1 MLPAP
6 GAVGQMREAS
16 GMSEWGRVA
25 EDGTVYVRT
34 PAGERPVGSWQAG
47 TPEEGLALFA
57 RKYEQ
62 LSTEVALLEQRL
74 RAGVGAPEQ
83 VRRSAER
90 LKATVP
96 AAQVVGD
103 LAGLEARV
111 DTLLARTEQAAQEA
125 RARKAQARAQAAERK
140 AALAQEA
147 ETVAGSSDWKAAG
160 ERLRAIAEECKRLPH
175 LDKPAEDELSGRL
188 AAARSRFAERRTAH
202 FAALEEQ
209 RSVSQAR
216 KERLTARAEQL
227 QGSTDWKATAD
238 AFKQLMADW
247 KVAGRAPREVDDQL
261 WARFKAA
268 QDAFFAARTASFAEQ
283 DEQLRG
289 NQTVKQEILAQAEAL
304 AAGLDDGTV
313 PADTA
318 ASRLRTLQDRWD
330 KAGKVPR
337 DAMRALED
345 RMAAVEQK
353 VRAADGAR
361 HTRGSESPFLVRL
374 REKVADLSDKL
385 ARAQA
390 AGRPTAELEA
400 ALATQRQWLEQAG
413 GTPAAVSRPDK
424 PRKDKRPTSAWVR
437 AD

>member
-1 MLPAP
+1 
-6 GAVGQMREAS
+6 
-16 GMSEWGRVA
+16 MSEWGRVA

-34 PAGERPVGSWQAG
+34 PDGERPVGSWQAG
-47 TPEEGLALFA
+47 PPEEGLALFA

-90 LKATVP
+90 LKAAVP

-103 LAGLEARV
+103 LAGLQARV

-125 RARKAQARAQAAERK
+125 RARKEQARAQAAERK

-160 ERLRAIAEECKRLPH
+160 ERLRAIGEEYKRLPH
-175 LDKPAEDELSGRL
+175 VDKPAEEELAGRV
-188 AAARSRFAERRTAH
+188 AAARSRFAERRAAH

-216 KERLTARAEQL
+216 KERLVARAEQL

-238 AFKQLMADW
+238 AFKQLMGEW
-247 KVAGRAPREVDDQL
+247 KSAGRAPREVDDQL

-268 QDAFFAARTASFAEQ
+268 QDAFFAARTAAFAEQ
-283 DEQLRG
+283 DEQYRG
-289 NQTVKQEILAQAEAL
+289 NQKVKEEILAQAEAL
-304 AAGLDDGTV
+304 VAGLEGGTV
-313 PADTA
+313 AADTV

-353 VRAADGAR
+353 VRAADAAR
-361 HTRGSESPFLVRL
+361 FTGGSESPFLIRL

-413 GTPAAVSRPDK
+413 GTPAAVSRVER
-424 PRKDKRPTSAWVR
+424 PRKDKRPTTAWVR